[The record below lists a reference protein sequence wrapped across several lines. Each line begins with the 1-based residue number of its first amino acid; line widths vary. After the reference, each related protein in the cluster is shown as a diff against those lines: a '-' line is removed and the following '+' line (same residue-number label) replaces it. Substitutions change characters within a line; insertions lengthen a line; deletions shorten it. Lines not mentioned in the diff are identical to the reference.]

1 MRILHILKDSLP
13 LVIGSTIRTEQILIN
28 QKKIINKVYGYTGFN
43 FKSDKYMEKINGN
56 IYFRF
61 NKKFIKF
68 FQIYNKFLR
77 LIKRVT
83 YKIFKI
89 NISIANCF
97 LEYIVY
103 IIFKQDLIKHI
114 KNLKIDIL
122 HQHSQHQ
129 MGRFSVKIAKKLNIP
144 FVYEVRAFL
153 EDGMIADKTKWNF
166 KNKNMLKFHYYN
178 MRENDTEIMEKS
190 DTIVTLNEPMKEEI
204 ISRGIKKDKIYVIP
218 NSVNIKRDK
227 VQIFEKDKFLMYD
240 LNLFGKFVVGYVG
253 SIEWHEGIEIL
264 IESFLRL
271 VFNDPDC
278 LLLLVGRCEKNYY
291 NFLKKLI
298 EKYGVEFN
306 VLFIGKVSHDEIK
319 KYYSVIDVIV
329 IPRLNRRV
337 NRLVTPIK
345 PIEAMFYGKPVVVSD
360 LPALSY
366 VVKNEDVGMLF
377 FSENPH
383 DLFIKLLYLKNNSKK
398 RFEIGNNAKKY
409 IEENFSWKN
418 NIKIYKEIYSKLL
431 EK

>member
-103 IIFKQDLIKHI
+103 IIFKQDLKKYI
-114 KNLKIDIL
+114 KNLKIDVL
-122 HQHSQHQ
+122 HQHYSHQ
-129 MGRFSVKIAKKLNIP
+129 LGRFTLKVAKKLKIP
-144 FVYEVRAFL
+144 IVSEIRAFI
-153 EDGMIADKTKWNF
+153 EDGMIVDKNKWNF
-166 KNKNMLKFHYYN
+166 KNKDLIRFCYYN
-178 MRENDTEIMEKS
+178 SRNEETEIMEKS
-190 DTIVTLNEPMKEEI
+190 DSIVTLNDPMKEEI
-204 ISRGIKKDKIYVIP
+204 ISRDIKKDKIYVIP
-218 NSVNIKRDK
+218 NSVNIEKKK

-264 IESFLRL
+264 IKSFSRL

-291 NFLKKLI
+291 NFLMELI
-298 EKYGVEFN
+298 EKYRVEFN
-306 VLFIGKVSHDEIK
+306 VFFVGKVSHDEIK

-345 PIEAMFYGKPVVVSD
+345 PIEAMSYGKPVVVSD

-383 DLFIKLLYLKNNSKK
+383 DLFIKLLYLKNNPVERLK
-398 RFEIGNNAKKY
+398 IGDNAKKY

-418 NIKIYKEIYSKLL
+418 NIKIYKKIYSKLL